1 MCVHCAAALPEI
13 TSGVAGHGITIILD
27 GIA

>member
-13 TSGVAGHGITIILD
+13 TSGVIGHGIAINLD